1 MSIKDVFKKAK
12 VNKKSLEKYGFIK
25 ENNIYTYKKD
35 ILDDFLLIV
44 EISDTINIQV
54 IDKDINEEYLA
65 IYLENSGTFVNT
77 IKEEVLKELTKI
89 KDNCF
94 IETYFTYDQSNR
106 ITNLIKKEYNNIPEF
121 LWEDNDAGVFRNNEK
136 WYGIIMHI
144 NKNKITDED
153 KDIEVLNIK
162 LNEKEIEKL
171 LQKKGYYKAYHMN
184 KKSWISIPLD
194 DELKDE
200 EIMNLVKESHK
211 YTEISNEWIIPAN
224 ATYFD
229 VIEYFNTNKE
239 VLWKQSSNIKVGD
252 IVYVYLSSP
261 YSALMYKT
269 KATRVNE
276 DYFSTR
282 RQKHDK
288 AMYLEVLKSYPKDKF
303 NFKRLNELGVRAIR
317 GPRHITKE
325 LKVELEKE

>member
-1 MSIKDVFKKAK
+1 MSIKEVFNKSK

-25 ENNIYTYKKD
+25 DKDIYTYKKD
-35 ILDDFLLIV
+35 ILEDFLLIV
-44 EISDTINIQV
+44 EISDTINIKV

-65 IYLENSGTFVNT
+65 IYTENYGTFVNT
-77 IKEEVLKELTKI
+77 IKEEVLKELVRI

-94 IETYFTYDQSNR
+94 IETYFIYDQSNR
-106 ITNLIKKEYNNIPEF
+106 ITNLIKKEYGDTPEF
-121 LWEDNDAGVFRNNEK
+121 LWEDNDAGVFRNNDK

-194 DELKDE
+194 NELKDE
-200 EIMNLVKESHK
+200 EIMNLIKESHK
-211 YTEISNEWIIPAN
+211 YTEISKEWIIPAN

-229 VIEYFNTNKE
+229 VVEYFNTNKE

-288 AMYLEVLKSYPKDKF
+288 AMYLEVLKFYPKDKYT
-303 NFKRLNELGVRAIR
+303 FKRLNELGVKAIR
-317 GPRHITKE
+317 GPRHITEDLKKE
-325 LKVELEKE
+325 LDKE